1 MSVDNFIPEIWAA
14 ATLAAIQDHAVV
26 AALCNRGYEGE
37 ARRGNAVN
45 ITGVIPP
52 EVKDYKAAGRT
63 TEAEEIEDAAT
74 QVLIDQEKSFDFL
87 VDDIDRTQAAGGF
100 GDWTTAAGRSV
111 ALDADRYITSR
122 MVAEGTDAT
131 STVTVHAEDGD
142 STHDVMRDMRK
153 ALSKASIDAAD
164 RYFLMNPEFEAL
176 LLGSDAKITSVD
188 TSGSPAGLREA
199 IIGRYLGFT
208 LVPTNSLPEADVPQA
223 VAFWAPAVAYVSQID
238 TVEAM
243 RSHTKF
249 ADRLR
254 GLHVYGARVLGLPG
268 YNQAVQVYTYPGS

>member
-1 MSVDNFIPEIWAA
+1 LTVDNFIPEIWSAA
-14 ATLAAIQDHAVV
+14 VATAIQDHAVI
-26 AALCNRGYEGE
+26 AALCNRGFEGE
-37 ARRGNAVN
+37 ARKGNAVR

-52 EVKDYKAAGRT
+52 EVKDYRAAGRT
-63 TEAEEIEDAAT
+63 TEADDIDDAGDRL
-74 QVLIDQEKSFDFL
+74 LIDQEKSFDFH
-87 VDDIDRTQAAGGF
+87 VDDIDRVQAAGGF

-111 ALDADRYITSR
+111 ALDADRYIAAR

-131 STVTVHAEDGD
+131 GSVTVHAEDGD
-142 STHDVMRDMRK
+142 STHDVIRDMRK
-153 ALSKASIDAAD
+153 ALSKASIDASD
-164 RYFLMNPEFEAL
+164 RYLLMNAEFESL

-223 VAFWAPAVAYVSQID
+223 VAFWSPAVAYVSQID
-238 TVEAM
+238 TVESM
-243 RSHTKF
+243 RSHRKF

-268 YNQAVQVYTYPGS
+268 YDEAVQVYTYPGS